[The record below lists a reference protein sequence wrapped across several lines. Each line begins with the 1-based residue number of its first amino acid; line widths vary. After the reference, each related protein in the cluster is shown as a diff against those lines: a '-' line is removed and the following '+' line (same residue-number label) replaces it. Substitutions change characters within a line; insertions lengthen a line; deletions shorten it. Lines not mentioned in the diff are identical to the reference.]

1 MALGYRKFRGVVTLQ
16 VDGDLTAG
24 TTKARVRMP
33 FAGTITGVTTAVAT
47 APTGASLQADVNKN
61 GTTIFGTQANRP
73 MINASATSAVAGEH
87 SVRTF
92 AAGDLLSV
100 DVDQVGS
107 TVAGAGLTV
116 AIAYDGVRNS
126 A

>member
-24 TTKARVRMP
+24 AKANVRMP
-33 FAGTITGVTTAVAT
+33 FAGTITGVTTSVMT
-47 APTGASLQADVNKN
+47 APTGAALVVDVNKG

-73 MINASATSAVAGEH
+73 SIAAAATSAVAGVH

-92 AAGDLLSV
+92 AAGDVISV
-100 DVDQVGS
+100 DVDQPGS
-107 TVAGAGLTV
+107 NVAGANLTV
-116 AIAYDGVRNS
+116 AIAYDGVRNPN
-126 A
+126 